1 MNLDLKTQIHNLND
15 YSIQSQESVSDLKV
29 QLKAQKSVN
38 KKLYEIVQITQSTK
52 TEMGKDYKVDWFNR
66 KIF

>member
-1 MNLDLKTQIHNLND
+1 MNLDLKTQIRNLND

-52 TEMGKDYKVDWFNR
+52 TEMGKDNKVD
-66 KIF
+66 

>member
-1 MNLDLKTQIHNLND
+1 MNLDLKTQIRNLND

-52 TEMGKDYKVDWFNR
+52 TEMGKDYKVD
-66 KIF
+66 